1 MIGVVFD
8 TAALLHLGSNKRV
21 SAFIAAAARGELH
34 VCVPALT
41 LVRLASDNPT
51 ADIAVHAL
59 RLCMEVPD
67 QRMYVAPVAE
77 NALSIGESMKQ
88 QDMTADLVLGQTTFE
103 ARELRWPVITTADR
117 LDTFTVAKVEAIAID
132 R

>member
-8 TAALLHLGSNKRV
+8 HAALLNLGANKRIA
-21 SAFIAAAARGELH
+21 SFIAAAARGELH
-34 VCVPALT
+34 VCVPALA
-41 LVRLASDNPT
+41 LMRLAAAHPT
-51 ADIAVHAL
+51 AEIAVHAL

-77 NALSIGESMKQ
+77 NALSIGESMKRLDVM
-88 QDMTADLVLGQTTFE
+88 DMVLGHTAFE

-117 LDTFTVAKVEAIAID
+117 LEAYIVAKVDAIAID
-132 R
+132 L